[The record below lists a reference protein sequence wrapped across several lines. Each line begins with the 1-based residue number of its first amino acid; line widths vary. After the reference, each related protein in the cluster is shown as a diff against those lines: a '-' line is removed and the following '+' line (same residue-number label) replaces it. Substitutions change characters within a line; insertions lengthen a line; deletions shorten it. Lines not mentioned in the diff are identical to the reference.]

1 MGTAWHVS
9 PLDADS
15 QGAIVQFVTP
25 ELLRRKT
32 AAEAYLDRTARTFP
46 G

>member
-1 MGTAWHVS
+1 MGIVWHVS

-15 QGAIVQFVTP
+15 QGASVQFGAP

-32 AAEAYLDRTARTFP
+32 AGEAYLDRTARTFP